1 MANLIEATA
10 PKPEGIFPGEA
21 LSPLKQFS
29 IQSVGTV
36 NPLYIWFRVFPA
48 GTRTIHEIARNC
60 TNVLLR
66 VFSWIVFI
74 WLAAISLS
82 KEHHR
87 YPTAFVC
94 ALQALRFT
102 RNEETLPA
110 CRCHGNRRRRCR

>member
-1 MANLIEATA
+1 MANLSEATA

-21 LSPLKQFS
+21 LSLLKQLS

-48 GTRTIHEIARNC
+48 GTRTIHEITRNC

-74 WLAAISLS
+74 WLVANYLS

-87 YPTAFVC
+87 YPQLFC
-94 ALQALRFT
+94 LRS
-102 RNEETLPA
+102 PA
-110 CRCHGNRRRRCR
+110 VKIYSP